1 MKKQILYTTVMLC
14 ITICFS
20 QNETANWTFGEN
32 AGLNFNSGYPL
43 PLGASQLNTTEG
55 CASMSDTSGNLIIYS
70 DGSTVW
76 NKNHDIMTNGL
87 DLLGNDSSTQSAI
100 IIPKPNSDTIYY
112 IFTVDDR
119 AGSNGLRFSEVDL
132 SLSGGLGAVTA
143 NKNILLESPITEK
156 LTAVEASNGE
166 DIWVISHRWESNE
179 FVSYLVSDLGV
190 STTPVVS
197 GIGTYYGGDIN
208 QTIGYLKASPN
219 REKVASVVSYVSQVE
234 VFDFNALTGQLTN
247 PVYIPNLST
256 NNPGFYGCEFSP
268 DSQLLYVSELN
279 YDTNLSFIHQ
289 YNLGLNSASSI
300 IASDVIVGQR
310 TGSFGALQQALD
322 GKIYVAEFDRTSM
335 AVITDP
341 NTIGVDCNVLS
352 GFVNLNDK
360 ICQLGLPPF
369 IQSYF
374 YATNIFNNTCFG
386 DVTEFYT
393 EFSTSIDAIQWD
405 FGDPASGINNTST
418 LLNPTHVFSS
428 YGTFNVTIN
437 FVVDGQNQTL
447 YRSLTITDKPPILTL
462 DPLYSCETDNLFN
475 LQNAIPSSYL
485 SPDYNIAYFETLEDA
500 QQKENN
506 ILNFSNYDATSTNQT
521 IYITLSNGTFS
532 DCFSISTLDLVTVSA
547 PIVAD
552 EDVFLCKNSV
562 SDFVTIDVG
571 YLDLPHNQYSF
582 LWLSS
587 LETTPQIDAFQPGE
601 YIVRITLLSSIT
613 TTNPEGCYADRLVT
627 VTASSIPYIEEI
639 ITNNTTITVMV
650 SGLGDYEYALDNIN
664 GPYQNEN
671 IFENT
676 TAGNHI
682 VYIRDKNH
690 CSVAEAPIWLIKFPD
705 YFTPNNDGKNE
716 YWQVEGLSDNSKKN
730 ALVQIFDRYG
740 KLLKQFKP
748 SSIGWDGSF
757 NGYPMPTN
765 DYWFVVTL
773 SNGLI
778 YKNHFTLKR

>member
-1 MKKQILYTTVMLC
+1 MLC

-55 CASMSDTSGNLIIYS
+55 CASMSDNSGNLIIYT

-197 GIGTYYGGDIN
+197 LIGTCYGGDIN

-300 IASDVIVGQR
+300 IASDIIVGQR

-428 YGTFNVTIN
+428 YGTFNITIN
-437 FVVDGQNQTL
+437 FIVDGQNQTL
-447 YRSLTITDKPPILTL
+447 YRSLTITDKPPVLTL

-500 QQKENN
+500 QQTENN

-532 DCFSISTLDLVTVSA
+532 DCFSISTLDLVTVST

-639 ITNNTTITVMV
+639 ITNNTTITVIV

-671 IFENT
+671 NFENT

-682 VYIRDKNH
+682 VYIRDKNL
-690 CSVAEAPIWLIKFPD
+690 CGVAEAPIWLIKFPD
-705 YFTPNNDGKNE
+705 YFTPNNDGKND

-740 KLLKQFKP
+740 KLLNQFKP

>member
-1 MKKQILYTTVMLC
+1 MNKQILYTTVMLC

-55 CASMSDTSGNLIIYS
+55 CASMSDNSGNLIIYT

-300 IASDVIVGQR
+300 IASDIIVGQR

-428 YGTFNVTIN
+428 YGTFNITIN
-437 FVVDGQNQTL
+437 FIVDGQNQTL
-447 YRSLTITDKPPILTL
+447 YRSLTITDKPPVLTL

-500 QQKENN
+500 QQTENN

-532 DCFSISTLDLVTVSA
+532 DCFSISTLDLVTVST

-639 ITNNTTITVMV
+639 ITNNTTITVIV

-671 IFENT
+671 NFENT

-682 VYIRDKNH
+682 VYIRDKNL
-690 CSVAEAPIWLIKFPD
+690 CGVAEAPIWLIKFPD
-705 YFTPNNDGKNE
+705 YFTPNNDGKND

-740 KLLKQFKP
+740 KLLNQFKP

>member
-1 MKKQILYTTVMLC
+1 MLC

-55 CASMSDTSGNLIIYS
+55 CASMSDNSGNLIIYT

-300 IASDVIVGQR
+300 IASDIIVGQR

-428 YGTFNVTIN
+428 YGTFNITIN
-437 FVVDGQNQTL
+437 FIVDGQNQTL
-447 YRSLTITDKPPILTL
+447 YRSLTITDKPPVLTL

-500 QQKENN
+500 QQTENN

-532 DCFSISTLDLVTVSA
+532 DCFSISTLDLVTVST

-639 ITNNTTITVMV
+639 ITNNTTITVIV

-671 IFENT
+671 NFENT

-682 VYIRDKNH
+682 VYIRDKNL
-690 CSVAEAPIWLIKFPD
+690 CGVAEAPIWLIKFPD
-705 YFTPNNDGKNE
+705 YFTPNNDGKND

-740 KLLKQFKP
+740 KLLNQFKP

>member
-1 MKKQILYTTVMLC
+1 MTKQILY
-14 ITICFS
+14 ITFLFGINICFS

-32 AGLNFNSGYPL
+32 AGLNFSYGYPS
-43 PLGASQLNTTEG
+43 PLGSSQLNTTEG
-55 CASMSDTSGNLIIYS
+55 CASMSDNTGNLIIYS

-76 NKNHDIMTNGL
+76 NKNHEVMTNGL

-132 SLSGGLGAVTA
+132 TLSGGLGAVTA

-190 STTPVVS
+190 ATTPIIS
-197 GIGTYYGGDIN
+197 GVGTYYGGDIN

-234 VFDFNALTGQLTN
+234 VFDFNAETGQLTN
-247 PVYIPNLST
+247 PTYIPNLST

-300 IASDVIVGQR
+300 IASDIIVGQR

-341 NTIGVDCNVLS
+341 NVIGIDCNLLS

-360 ICQLGLPPF
+360 VCQLGLPPF

-374 YATNIFNNTCFG
+374 FANNIFNNTCYG
-386 DVTEFYT
+386 DNTEFYT
-393 EFSTSIDAIQWD
+393 EFSTNIDAIQWD
-405 FGDPASGINNTST
+405 FGDPASGANNNST

-447 YRSLTITDKPPILTL
+447 YRSVKITEKPPVLNL
-462 DPLYSCETDNLFN
+462 DPLYNCETDNQFN
-475 LQNAIPSSYL
+475 LQSTIPLTYL
-485 SPDYNIAYFETLEDA
+485 STDYNISYYESLEDA
-500 QQKENN
+500 ELGNN
-506 ILNFSNYDATSTNQT
+506 TILNFNNYNASSTNQT
-521 IYITLSNGTFS
+521 IYVKLSNGSFN
-532 DCFSISTLDLVTVSA
+532 DCFSISTLDLVTITA
-547 PIVAD
+547 PVVED
-552 EDVFLCKNSV
+552 EEVLICKNTA
-562 SDFVTIDVG
+562 SDFVVIDVG
-571 YLDLPHNQYSF
+571 NLELPYNQYSF
-582 LWLSS
+582 LWLTS
-587 LETTPQIDAFQPGE
+587 LETTSEIEVLQPGE
-601 YIVRITLLSSIT
+601 YTVRITLLNSIT

-627 VTASSIPYIEEI
+627 VTASSLPIIEEV
-639 ITNNTTITVMV
+639 ITENSTITVIA
-650 SGLGDYEYALDNIN
+650 SGLGDYEYALDNYN
-664 GPYQNEN
+664 GPYQDEN

-682 VYIRDKNH
+682 VYVRDKNF
-690 CSVAEAPIWLIKFPD
+690 CGVAEAAISLIKFPE
-705 YFTPNNDGKNE
+705 YFTPNNDGEND
-716 YWQVEGLSDNSKKN
+716 YWQVDGLNDVIKKKSM
-730 ALVQIFDRYG
+730 VQIFDRYG

-748 SSIGWDGSF
+748 SNIGWDGNF
-757 NGYPMPTN
+757 NGSPMPTN

>member
-1 MKKQILYTTVMLC
+1 MNKQILYTTVMLC

-55 CASMSDTSGNLIIYS
+55 CASMSDNSGNLIIYT

-197 GIGTYYGGDIN
+197 LIGTCYGGDIN

-300 IASDVIVGQR
+300 IASDIIVGQR

-428 YGTFNVTIN
+428 YGTFNITIN
-437 FVVDGQNQTL
+437 FIVDGQNQTL
-447 YRSLTITDKPPILTL
+447 YRSLTITDKPPVLTL

-500 QQKENN
+500 QQTENN

-532 DCFSISTLDLVTVSA
+532 DCFSISTLDLVTVST

-639 ITNNTTITVMV
+639 ITNNTTITVIV

-671 IFENT
+671 NFENT

-682 VYIRDKNH
+682 VYIRDKNL
-690 CSVAEAPIWLIKFPD
+690 CGVAEAPIWLIKFPD
-705 YFTPNNDGKNE
+705 YFTPNNDGKND

-740 KLLKQFKP
+740 KLLNQFKP